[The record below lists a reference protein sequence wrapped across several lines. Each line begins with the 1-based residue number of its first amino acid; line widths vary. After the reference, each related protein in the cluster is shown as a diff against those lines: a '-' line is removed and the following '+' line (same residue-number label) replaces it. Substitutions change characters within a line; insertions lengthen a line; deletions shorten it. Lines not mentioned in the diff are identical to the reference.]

1 MGEIAGESGAEITR
15 ASGDENGIDGRNP
28 EAGFLEGFP
37 GGGFG
42 KSGSVLVKA
51 GHHGIGFKDKGIFDA
66 IQSEMT
72 GFDAVAVTE
81 DFAKKSAGAGS
92 QLMEFGGIF
101 QGLENFGLSKGSWW
115 NRGANG
121 VEVHEGWSRK
131 FKKVRWLT

>member
-1 MGEIAGESGAEITR
+1 LGEIAGESGAEITR
-15 ASGDENGIDGRNP
+15 ASGDENGIDVRNP

-72 GFDAVAVTE
+72 GFDSVAVAK
-81 DFAKKSAGAGS
+81 DFAKKGAGAGS
-92 QLMEFGGIF
+92 
-101 QGLENFGLSKGSWW
+101 
-115 NRGANG
+115 
-121 VEVHEGWSRK
+121 
-131 FKKVRWLT
+131 